1 MRLSTESS
9 NPPQLNLNQS
19 KKSRKNS
26 NLNYLEGFQ
35 FDIFEGHNENKK
47 TDKTKNNDT
56 SHKNIGKQLNIE
68 SAESRDTERKN
79 SPKDTKFCKNESGN
93 NISFGKS
100 NYNIPNN
107 SNKENCQQNNL
118 QNEQD
123 NSETNEIQNINPL
136 NKIHPQQK
144 ISEINVKN
152 MIEDE
157 KDKYIIV
164 EEVNKKENTNFQSK
178 ENPFKNSKSE
188 YIPDTLNPA
197 MAKISKTLT
206 DRLKR
211 IQQKNS
217 ANNKNNSLGSS
228 EEEKKQNKWQ
238 QIESK
243 INSNKYRPIEPNH
256 SIYRKAKLLQ
266 EQMLNAGNKDST
278 EPNKSNISTSEVTE
292 IINKK
297 PVVHQKKKKK
307 MLPKIILN

>member
-297 PVVHQKKKKK
+297 PKT
-307 MLPKIILN
+307 